1 MLVAID
7 GATLREALE
16 NGYRDLGRS
25 SGRFLQVSGIDVTL
39 DPNAAPGRRVTA
51 ASVGGTALDDARI
64 YRVAANDFMLRG
76 GNDYGMLAKGRVLI
90 GGTDGTL
97 LANTVMA
104 YIRAHAPLPAETGG
118 RIRVLP

>member
-1 MLVAID
+1 
-7 GATLREALE
+7 
-16 NGYRDLGRS
+16 
-25 SGRFLQVSGIDVTL
+25 
-39 DPNAAPGRRVTA
+39 
-51 ASVGGTALDDARI
+51 
-64 YRVAANDFMLRG
+64 
-76 GNDYGMLAKGRVLI
+76 MLAKGRVLI